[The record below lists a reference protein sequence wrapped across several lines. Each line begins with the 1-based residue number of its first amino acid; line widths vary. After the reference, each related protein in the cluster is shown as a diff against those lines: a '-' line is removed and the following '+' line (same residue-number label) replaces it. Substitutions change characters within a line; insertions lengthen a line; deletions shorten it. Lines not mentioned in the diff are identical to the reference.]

1 MKSNTKSKT
10 EFIKIRVN
18 KQEKEKLKKI
28 ANIANESLSSYILKE
43 CLRTDTDYLNS
54 LPNAIESLN
63 LLNEICHEINKCN
76 DEQLKNSIKNML
88 NKESLNEKT
97 NIRKTN
103 Q

>member
-1 MKSNTKSKT
+1 MKSNTKTKT

-18 KQEKEKLKKI
+18 KQEKEKLKKL
-28 ANIANESLSSYILKE
+28 ANITNESLSSYILKKS
-43 CLRTDTDYLNS
+43 LRKDTDNLNS

-63 LLNEICHEINKCN
+63 LLNEVWHEINKCN
-76 DEQLKNSIKNML
+76 DEQFKNRIKNIL
-88 NKESLNEKT
+88 NKEFLNEKT